1 MHAYLITWQLTP
13 QVVSQK
19 KLCQVI
25 KFLGKYFL
33 ACLHVETS
41 SLRCCKHAK
50 KYLTYESY
58 K

>member
-1 MHAYLITWQLTP
+1 MHAYLITWQLTA

-33 ACLHVETS
+33 ACLHVEQVRCVVVNT
-41 SLRCCKHAK
+41 LRNI
-50 KYLTYESY
+50 
-58 K
+58 